1 MSIRQ
6 MLPIGTHLR
15 TCPICQYPITAQSDE
30 LTAHELACAEEL
42 MQWCDELHN
51 RLEGKPNADQTND

>member
-15 TCPICQYPITAQSDE
+15 LCVVCNYPITAKSDE
-30 LTAHELACAEEL
+30 LTAHELQCLGVEVIE
-42 MQWCDELHN
+42 MNTRDELSIDIF
-51 RLEGKPNADQTND
+51 KT

>member
-30 LTAHELACAEEL
+30 LTAHELACVEEAVKWSIDL
-42 MQWCDELHN
+42 MKKMQE
-51 RLEGKPNADQTND
+51 EPNVDKTND

>member
-15 TCPICQYPITAQSDE
+15 RCVVCNYPITAKSDE
-30 LTAHELACAEEL
+30 LTAHELQCLNIKVSDGCFE
-42 MQWCDELHN
+42 DE
-51 RLEGKPNADQTND
+51 RSIDSFKT